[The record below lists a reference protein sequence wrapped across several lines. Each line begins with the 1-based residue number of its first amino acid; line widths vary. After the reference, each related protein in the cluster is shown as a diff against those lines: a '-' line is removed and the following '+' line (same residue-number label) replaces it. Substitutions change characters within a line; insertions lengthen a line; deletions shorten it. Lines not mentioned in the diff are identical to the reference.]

1 MFIIWKT
8 IFFQKVTVNK
18 HQIFPFI
25 NNLKKP
31 ACASKQDRQVL
42 TTLRYACVTCK
53 TVLFPSGTEKHR
65 MAALDGDQWHDF
77 GIGHCRMPVG
87 TQMV

>member
-1 MFIIWKT
+1 M
-8 IFFQKVTVNK
+8 
-18 HQIFPFI
+18 
-25 NNLKKP
+25 
-31 ACASKQDRQVL
+31 
-42 TTLRYACVTCK
+42 TLRYACVTCK
-53 TVLFPSGTEKHR
+53 TVLFPSSTENHR